1 MNKNVCIID
10 YGMGNIGS
18 ILNMLKYLGI
28 TAFTSSNPNDLKD
41 SSHIIL
47 PGVGKFDAAMKNLID
62 RRLIKP
68 LQDISNDGK
77 IPIMGICLGMQILC
91 NKSEEGKLEGLGL
104 IDAEVKLFNHSNDLS
119 LKVPHMGWNYVDAD
133 NKELIFK
140 NIESPRFY
148 FVHSY
153 YVSCNEIG
161 NVIGKTNYGKDFVS
175 AFKKGKTIGLQFHPE
190 KSHKYGMQIFKNFF
204 DLQ

>member
-1 MNKNVCIID
+1 MSKNVCIID

-28 TAFTSSNPNDLKD
+28 NAFISSNSYDFKD
-41 SSHIIL
+41 CTHIIL
-47 PGVGKFDAAMKNLID
+47 PGVGKFDAAMSNL
-62 RRLIKP
+62 REMSLIKP
-68 LQDISNDGK
+68 LQDIANDKK

-91 NKSEEGKLEGLGL
+91 NKSEEGQLEGLGL
-104 IDAEVKLFNHSNDLS
+104 IDAEVKLFNHLNDLS
-119 LKVPHMGWNYVDAD
+119 LKVPHMGWNYVDVD
-133 NKELIFK
+133 NKESIFK
-140 NIESPRFY
+140 NIDSPRFY

-153 YVSCNEIG
+153 YVSCNETSNI
-161 NVIGKTNYGKDFVS
+161 IGKTNYGKDFVS

-190 KSHKYGMQIFKNFF
+190 KSHKYGMQIFKNFL